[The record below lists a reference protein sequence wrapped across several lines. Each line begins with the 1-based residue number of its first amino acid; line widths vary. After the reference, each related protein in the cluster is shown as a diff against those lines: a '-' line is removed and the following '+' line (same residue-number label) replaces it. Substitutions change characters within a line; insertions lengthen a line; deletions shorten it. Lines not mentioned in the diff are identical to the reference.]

1 MYKWIV
7 AGLMFFATVSTLS
20 AQGIAARNRAESLA
34 GLQGVHV
41 IVVEMPAIA
50 VEAGLTTAVIKSAVE
65 AKLNARG
72 VPILGLGAL
81 TMDPRGP
88 SILVKVDL
96 DLSDPVYF
104 YYAQVQFFQNV
115 TLMTGADVLTS
126 SASASTWQA
135 GTFARIGK
143 FRINTLPQEVNKL
156 VDAFASDY
164 LKQNA
169 GLTAEEEMSDESE
182 PEPEPGP
189 KPGPGPDS
197 TSN

>member
-1 MYKWIV
+1 MHKWIV
-7 AGLMFFATVSTLS
+7 TGFLIAASTSTLS
-20 AQGIAARNRAESLA
+20 AQGIAARNRAESLV

-41 IVVEMPAIA
+41 IVDEMSAIA
-50 VEAGLTTAVIKSAVE
+50 LEAGLTSSMIKSAVE

-88 SILVKVDL
+88 SLLVKVDL

-104 YYAQVQFFQNV
+104 YFAQVQFFQNV
-115 TLMTGADVLTS
+115 TLMTGSEVLTS

-135 GTFARIGK
+135 STFARIGK
-143 FRINTLPQEVNKL
+143 FRINTLPQEINKL
-156 VDAFASDY
+156 VDTFATDY
-164 LKQNA
+164 LKQN
-169 GLTAEEEMSDESE
+169 TAKTTGDEMDDESE
-182 PEPEPGP
+182 SD
-189 KPGPGPDS
+189 PDS